1 MLSTELQRLLMFCS
15 STPDQEL
22 DVSDLISLPIESRLG
37 VTVSSM
43 KYLQGR
49 QLFHTQAGAFGYTKK
64 GVQAGD
70 MVCLLTGL
78 PVFHVLRKAGEA
90 EDGEQSWK
98 IVGDAYLQGL
108 MNGEVDE
115 MDIDVED
122 VVLV

>member
-22 DVSDLISLPIESRLG
+22 DVSDLIALPIESRLG
-37 VTVSSM
+37 VTVASM
-43 KYLQGR
+43 KHLQGR
-49 QLFHTQAGAFGYTKK
+49 QLFQTQAGAFGYTKK

-90 EDGEQSWK
+90 EDEEQWK

-122 VVLV
+122 VALV